1 MDLARIVIDTNI
13 IYSAQRSQLGTSS
26 KLISLIGTGLFE
38 MHISNAL
45 AIEYED
51 VLSRYQNELGLSNVD
66 IEDLIDAFCA
76 LSIRHDEIY
85 FRWRPELPDVGDE
98 FILNLAVIAQC
109 HYIITFN
116 VKDFRGSEKFGVEAI
131 RPKDFLQ
138 LIGAI

>member
-13 IYSAQRSQLGTSS
+13 IYSAQRSQFGSSS

-51 VLSRYQNELGLSNVD
+51 VLSRYKDELGLSETD
-66 IEDLIDAFCA
+66 INDLIDAFCA
-76 LSIRHDEIY
+76 LSVCHNEIY
-85 FRWRPELPDVGDE
+85 FRWRPELPDAGDE
-98 FILNLAVIAQC
+98 FILDLAVVARC
-109 HYIITFN
+109 DYIVTFN
-116 VKDFRGSEKFGVEAI
+116 LKDFKGSEKFGVEAI